1 MGMTKPFNASSVL
14 LRKPPSP
21 TGEGFLQGIS
31 LIKTILQ
38 LNFLDLSQG
47 NLIAPLFAE
56 LFLLEK
62 ATCATASSTRV
73 GVLIFEGHPERG
85 TAVEK

>member
-1 MGMTKPFNASSVL
+1 VTERL
-14 LRKPPSP
+14 PSP
-21 TGEGFLQGIS
+21 VGEGVSRKADGWGCP

-56 LFLLEK
+56 LFLPEK
-62 ATCATASSTRV
+62 ASSIPLLCKIQDLNPQSQTLYRP
-73 GVLIFEGHPERG
+73 F
-85 TAVEK
+85 